1 MILAQ
6 SRLQLQHLEM
16 LQDGNLLLLMMRR
29 RDVHLLMMLMS
40 VVSAR
45 VVSRNRPRKKSAG
58 MKRVREPRYSI
69 KTRTDVDI
77 MDDGFKWRKY
87 GQKAVK
93 NSPHPRYSF
102 CCELMI

>member
-1 MILAQ
+1 MVLAQ
-6 SRLQLQHLEM
+6 SRLQLQHLQLFE
-16 LQDGNLLLLMMRR
+16 DGNLLLMMMMR
-29 RDVHLLMMLMS
+29 RDVHLLLIFMC

-45 VVSRNRPRKKSAG
+45 ILSRNKPRKKSAG

-93 NSPHPRYSF
+93 NSPYPRYSF
-102 CCELMI
+102 CCEFLI

>member
-1 MILAQ
+1 MVLAQ
-6 SRLQLQHLEM
+6 SRLQLQHLQVLE
-16 LQDGNLLLLMMRR
+16 DGNLLLLLMMR
-29 RDVHLLMMLMS
+29 RDVHLLMMLMC

-69 KTRTDVDI
+69 KTRTDVDV

-93 NSPHPRYSF
+93 NSPHPRYCF
-102 CCELMI
+102 CYEVMI